1 MVSYS
6 TYSEEALASFPTL
19 DPEDV
24 ATAAIYILSCAP
36 HVVVSIIIH
45 SLIIDENSKWYK
57 KSSKK
62 IYIYIYYYRLSHRLE
77 STNIKYINYTCD
89 NELHLNIFSKS
100 ILLKTKFFLNIFRT
114 LHFRF
119 IYLFFLLLENHIL
132 MIAHII
138 ISYIYE
144 INSMYYALISFLNYI
159 FRSKIL
165 FWDLWASLG
174 N

>member
-62 IYIYIYYYRLSHRLE
+62 NIYIYIITDYHTDLNQQILS
-77 STNIKYINYTCD
+77 T
-89 NELHLNIFSKS
+89 
-100 ILLKTKFFLNIFRT
+100 
-114 LHFRF
+114 
-119 IYLFFLLLENHIL
+119 
-132 MIAHII
+132 
-138 ISYIYE
+138 
-144 INSMYYALISFLNYI
+144 
-159 FRSKIL
+159 
-165 FWDLWASLG
+165 
-174 N
+174 